1 MTDTTNW
8 KQMKEE
14 YASGGTS
21 YRQLAAR
28 YGVSYSAVAKR
39 ARAENWAGLK
49 QEQTFQNGAPSA
61 EETRMPA
68 RIEAIADKLLE
79 RVSELVDIMV
89 MDTHGVKQLASA
101 LKDLRDIKAYD
112 SEIALRRAKL
122 RKLEQEMAAETGVT
136 RIEVVFEAGKEQ
148 WNE

>member
-1 MTDTTNW
+1 
-8 KQMKEE
+8 
-14 YASGGTS
+14 
-21 YRQLAAR
+21 
-28 YGVSYSAVAKR
+28 
-39 ARAENWAGLK
+39 
-49 QEQTFQNGAPSA
+49 
-61 EETRMPA
+61 MPA
-68 RIEAIADKLLE
+68 RVEAIADKLLE
-79 RVSELVDIMV
+79 RMSELVDIMV

-122 RKLEQEMAAETGVT
+122 RKLEQEMEAETGAT

>member
-39 ARAENWAGLK
+39 ARAENWVGLK
-49 QEQTFQNGAPSA
+49 QEHTFQNGAPSA

-122 RKLEQEMAAETGVT
+122 RKLEQEMEAETGAT